1 MMNMAQIYSTYE
13 AKAKFS
19 EVIRKVR
26 NGQRVIIAYRGEEVA
41 EIAPIAQT
49 RPTLKQSLKRLEE
62 EGVIGPVRKPSGRLK
77 PLARRPGAL
86 ARFLESR
93 E

>member
-1 MMNMAQIYSTYE
+1 MADRYSVYE

-19 EVIRKVR
+19 EVMRKVR
-26 NGQRVIIAYRGEEVA
+26 SGKRVIIAYRGEEIAV
-41 EIAPIAQT
+41 IAPIPRATDPTERWVQRLVLVGGFASGG
-49 RPTLKQSLKRLEE
+49 RPPGQ
-62 EGVIGPVRKPSGRLK
+62 LK
-77 PLARRPGAL
+77 PLVRKPGAL

>member
-1 MMNMAQIYSTYE
+1 MAQIYSTYE

-26 NGQRVIIAYRGEEVA
+26 AGQRIVIAYRGEQIA
-41 EIAPIAQT
+41 EIRPIEHPEAG
-49 RPTLKQSLKRLEE
+49 LAKAIARLEDR
-62 EGVIGPVRKPSGRLK
+62 GLLSRSRKPTGDLR
-77 PLARRPGAL
+77 PLAKKPGAL

>member
-1 MMNMAQIYSTYE
+1 MAETYSTYE

-19 EVIRKVR
+19 EVMRKVR
-26 NGQRVIIAYRGEEVA
+26 AGQRVMIAYRGETIA
-41 EIAPIAQT
+41 EIRPLEEREKGLGASLVRLENEGVLGRHQ
-49 RPTLKQSLKRLEE
+49 RPTGLLR
-62 EGVIGPVRKPSGRLK
+62 PVAKK
-77 PLARRPGAL
+77 PGAL